1 MITYPKVKDGR
12 RNYFITFVFLIL
24 NQLEL
29 ISDGV
34 FRLDLVGSL
43 IVVYIATD
51 LFKGVRGTITRQC

>member
-24 NQLEL
+24 NELEL